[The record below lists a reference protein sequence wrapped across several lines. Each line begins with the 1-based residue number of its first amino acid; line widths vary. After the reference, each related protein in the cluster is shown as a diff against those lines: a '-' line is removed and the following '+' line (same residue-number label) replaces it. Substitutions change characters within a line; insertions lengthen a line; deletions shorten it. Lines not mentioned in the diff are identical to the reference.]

1 MDMKRLLIPKVK
13 KIFINV
19 GCANPLV
26 RSIGLKLKLMTLFTT
41 LIFVSGCSSFSMLLS
56 GGSIAV
62 SQNSYAKI
70 YNAADMLTMMNTDK
84 SIKGHAYDSAKKT
97 WLEVKE
103 GKEYINDTTIDLF
116 GNEH

>member
-1 MDMKRLLIPKVK
+1 MKKILLTSLLLIT
-13 KIFINV
+13 I
-19 GCANPLV
+19 
-26 RSIGLKLKLMTLFTT
+26 T
-41 LIFVSGCSSFSMLLS
+41 GCSEFAMLLS

-70 YNAADMLTMMNTDK
+70 YNAADMLTMMSTDK

-103 GKEYINDTTIDLF
+103 GKEYIYDTTIDLF